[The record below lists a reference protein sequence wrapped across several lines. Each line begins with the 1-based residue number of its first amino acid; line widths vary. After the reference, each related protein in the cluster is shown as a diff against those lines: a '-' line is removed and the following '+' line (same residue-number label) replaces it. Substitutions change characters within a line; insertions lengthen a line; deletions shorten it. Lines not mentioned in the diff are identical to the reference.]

1 MSAQSK
7 RKAASKAGSSKA
19 TVKKSGRKSPTPKTT
34 GKAAKKPAVKKTV
47 KKSVKKTAKNSVEN
61 SVKKKT
67 VKKSVRKTTAKTTDK
82 TTGKAT
88 DTITDK
94 TADKITNK
102 KSVTQKVAHKSSV
115 QNSPTK
121 TEAKT
126 GQNAPRLWLV
136 DGSGYIFRAFYA
148 IPTRMT
154 RDKMP
159 VNAVFGF
166 TNMLLRLRQSI
177 ASQDCI
183 TVVFDAGSH
192 SFRNDIYPEY
202 KANRDETP
210 PDLVPQFAAT
220 REAATALGF
229 PVVERADVEADDVI
243 ATYARIAEAQK
254 MEAVIVSSD
263 KDLMQLVRPGVSMW
277 DPMKEKNLGE
287 AEVLEKFGV
296 PPRLVADVQALAGDT
311 SDNVPGVPGIGV
323 KTAALLIHQ
332 FGDLESVLTRAEE
345 ITQPKRRQALVDYA
359 EQARL
364 CLRLVRLADDLDLP
378 LTLDELHAQRRDPAL
393 LRSFLEK
400 YEFRSIL
407 ARLERDGTLE
417 PTTSPTGTKS
427 PTGAT
432 TGAGSVP
439 NPSDGAP
446 VAPDGAS
453 EATGGTTGGIW
464 GKGATGGHTGG
475 YSLIQDEATLAAWLA
490 TACADGL
497 LCLDTETTDLN
508 PERAELVGV
517 SLALLDGRAGYVPIA
532 HRKPVDALQTDA
544 LDTGASTEAST
555 EAGAD
560 SATEANQ
567 AQEQAGE
574 NATGESVK
582 QAGKK
587 ITKKTLKKT
596 LKNTVKKTAQKAA
609 QKSAQQTGLFQTQDT
624 EEDIEEDTETKTDT
638 EATEGIEDSVS
649 KEDSASKKED
659 NHLLPNQLSLAQVRA
674 LLAPVLGDSSVL
686 KIGHNIKYDL
696 RVLRHHGMEVI
707 GLDDTMLLSY
717 VLDAGTGS
725 HAMDALAKR
734 HLDRTAISYS
744 EVTKPASGRK
754 QLRFDEVALDKACEY
769 ASEDA
774 DITLELWRKLRP
786 RVQAE
791 NRMQVYETLER
802 PLVPVLQTME
812 AAGILLDA
820 DTLRELSEDFQIRAT
835 ELEAECHKLAG
846 REFALGSPKQL
857 GAVLFDELDLPY
869 GGRKGKSGAKSTDH
883 MVLED
888 LAAQG
893 FDIADKVLAWRSLT
907 KLRSTYTEA
916 LLDSMEP
923 TGRVHTHFGQTGAS
937 TGRLSSSNPNLQNI
951 PIRTADGRRIR
962 EAFVAAPGHLLLSV
976 DYSQIELRLAAEITD
991 EPALKRAFAEGADIH
1006 AATAAEMFHLPLDKV
1021 TPDRRREAKAIN
1033 FGIIYGISPF
1043 GLARGLKIPQE
1054 EARAF
1059 MDTYFARYPQIAAW
1073 MEATRQQVR
1082 KTGQVETLFG
1092 RVIHLPSARS
1102 SNHQQRAFAERAAI
1116 NAPIQGTAADIIKR
1130 AMIRLPDALQEARL
1144 RAKLLLQVHDEL
1156 VLEVPEDELEK
1167 TASLVAQ
1174 IMEQAPLPACPLSVP
1189 LVADTNAAETWGK
1202 AH

>member
-1 MSAQSK
+1 MSPQSK
-7 RKAASKAGSSKA
+7 KKAVAKGVRSQGAAKKSAGKKSA
-19 TVKKSGRKSPTPKTT
+19 KKSGTKKSPTEKSSLKKS
-34 GKAAKKPAVKKTV
+34 GLKESGAKKSGL
-47 KKSVKKTAKNSVEN
+47 KKSDLKKSSTKKNSVQKSNAKKDTKQKDSVQKN
-61 SVKKKT
+61 SA
-67 VKKSVRKTTAKTTDK
+67 KKSPPNTPQKIPAQSP
-82 TTGKAT
+82 AT
-88 DTITDK
+88 ESK
-94 TADKITNK
+94 Q
-102 KSVTQKVAHKSSV
+102 KSA
-115 QNSPTK
+115 
-121 TEAKT
+121 
-126 GQNAPRLWLV
+126 QNAPRLWLV

-166 TNMLLRLRQSI
+166 TNMLLRLQQSI
-177 ASQDCI
+177 AEQDCI

-229 PVVERADVEADDVI
+229 PVVERADVEADDII
-243 ATYARIAEAQK
+243 ATYARNAESQK

-287 AEVLEKFGV
+287 DEVLEKFGV
-296 PPRLVADVQALAGDT
+296 PPRLVADVQALAGDS

-323 KTAALLIHQ
+323 KTAALLINQ
-332 FGDLESVLTRAEE
+332 FGDLESVLTRADE
-345 ITQPKRRQALVDYA
+345 IQQPKRRQALIDYA
-359 EQARL
+359 DQARL
-364 CLRLVRLADDLDLP
+364 CLKLVQLADNLDLP

-393 LRSFLEK
+393 LRAFLEK

-407 ARLERDGTLE
+407 ARLERDGALE
-417 PTTSPTGTKS
+417 SATGE
-427 PTGAT
+427 AN
-432 TGAGSVP
+432 VP
-439 NPSDGAP
+439 SGVKADLPSDT
-446 VAPDGAS
+446 VS
-453 EATGGTTGGIW
+453 E
-464 GKGATGGHTGG
+464 G
-475 YSLIQDEATLAAWLA
+475 YALIQDETTLSQWLA
-490 TACADGL
+490 IACADGV

-517 SLALLDGRAGYVPIA
+517 SLALLDGRAGYIPIA
-532 HRKPVDALQTDA
+532 HRSVAA
-544 LDTGASTEAST
+544 
-555 EAGAD
+555 AD
-560 SATEANQ
+560 SSAEGKPEAKESADKSVQ
-567 AQEQAGE
+567 KAAQ
-574 NATGESVK
+574 
-582 QAGKK
+582 K
-587 ITKKTLKKT
+587 ITKKTGKETGKQVAKKAT
-596 LKNTVKKTAQKAA
+596 QDSRQNTTQDSTQNSIQDFVQDSVQDSVQDLAV
-609 QKSAQQTGLFQTQDT
+609 QTGLFQTAST
-624 EEDIEEDTETKTDT
+624 
-638 EATEGIEDSVS
+638 A
-649 KEDSASKKED
+649 EDSAAET
-659 NHLLPNQLSLAQVRA
+659 LLPNQLSLAQVRA
-674 LLAPVLGDSSVL
+674 LLTPVLGDPAVL

-696 RVLRHHGMEVI
+696 RVLSQHGMEVV

-725 HAMDALAKR
+725 HAMDALARR
-734 HLDRTAISYS
+734 HLDRTTISYS

-774 DITLELWRKLRP
+774 EITLQLWRTLRP
-786 RVQAE
+786 RVQSE
-791 NRMQVYETLER
+791 RRVRVYETLER
-802 PLVPVLQTME
+802 PLVPVLRDME

-820 DTLRELSEDFQIRAT
+820 DTLRILSDDFQTRAAD
-835 ELEAECHKLAG
+835 LEAECHQLAG
-846 REFALGSPKQL
+846 REFAIGSPKQL

-893 FDIADKVLAWRSLT
+893 FAIAEKVLAWRSLT

-916 LLDSMEP
+916 LLESMEP
-923 TGRVHTHFGQTGAS
+923 TGRVHSHFGQTGAS

-962 EAFVAAPGHLLLSV
+962 EAFVAAQGHLLLSV

-991 EPALKRAFAEGADIH
+991 ESALKQAFAEGADIH
-1006 AATAAEMFHLPLDKV
+1006 AATAAEIFRLPLAEV
-1021 TPDRRREAKAIN
+1021 SAERRREAKAIN

-1043 GLARGLKIPQE
+1043 GLARGLKIAQE

-1073 MEATRQQVR
+1073 MEATRQGVR

-1092 RVIHLPSARS
+1092 RVIHLPSIRS

-1116 NAPIQGTAADIIKR
+1116 NAPIQGTAADIIRR
-1130 AMIRLPDALQEARL
+1130 AMIRLPSALQEAGL
-1144 RAKLLLQVHDEL
+1144 GAKLLLQVHDEL
-1156 VLEVPEDELEK
+1156 VLEVPEDELDK
-1167 TASLVAQ
+1167 TSALVVE
-1174 IMEQAPLPACPLSVP
+1174 IMEQAPFPACVLSVP
-1189 LVADTNAAETWGK
+1189 LIADAKAALTWGK